1 MSTHATGEIVVG
13 TDGSSTADEAVRRAA
28 RAAALAGS
36 RLHIVTAV
44 DGPAR
49 AAASA
54 GAGLPDELQWA
65 ATPGA
70 AADEILKRARALV
83 HPGVV
88 VELHSRPGD
97 AADVLVDMADEVGAD
112 LIVVGNK
119 GMHGIGGYVRPTVP
133 NRVSH
138 RARCDVLIVA
148 TDGRAA

>member
-1 MSTHATGEIVVG
+1 MSIEASTTEIVVG
-13 TDGSSTADEAVRRAA
+13 TDGSTTADEAVRRAA
-28 RAAALAGS
+28 RAAALSGA

-49 AAASA
+49 TA
-54 GAGLPDELQWA
+54 GNQELPLDMQWL
-65 ATPGA
+65 ATPGR
-70 AADEILKRARALV
+70 AADQILDRARELV

-97 AADVLVDMADEVGAD
+97 AADVLVQLADEVHAD

-119 GMHGIGGYVRPTVP
+119 GMHGMGGYVRPSVP

-138 RARCDVLIVA
+138 KARCDVLIVA
-148 TDGRAA
+148 TDGQAA